1 MEPRAQLDKSGTQIE
16 FQAAFQRANFDPS
29 PGAFPSQ
36 SRGGIDKLRC
46 HACGTLRGNH
56 VQLGDHAEHAARVN
70 GGVFRK
76 NNNANRLLQLEGDEA
91 EFELPEP
98 KDPTGSV
105 IPQPIAVSLNKE

>member
-1 MEPRAQLDKSGTQIE
+1 MEPRVPLDKSGTQME
-16 FQAAFQRANFDPS
+16 FQAAFQCANFDPS

-76 NNNANRLLQLEGDEA
+76 NNNANRLLQREGDEA
-91 EFELPEP
+91 EDSIIQAQKVAGGREP
-98 KDPTGSV
+98 FV
-105 IPQPIAVSLNKE
+105 ISGR